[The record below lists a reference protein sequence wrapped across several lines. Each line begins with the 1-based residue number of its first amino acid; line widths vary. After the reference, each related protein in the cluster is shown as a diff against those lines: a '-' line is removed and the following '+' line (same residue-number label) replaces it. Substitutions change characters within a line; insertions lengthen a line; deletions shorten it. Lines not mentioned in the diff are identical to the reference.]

1 MHFNPFN
8 NLFLTTPPF
17 SSIHALTG
25 KFTLDP
31 TPAAGKSP
39 VNSGF
44 ILYPFIGG
52 CLRVPRAFRGPFE
65 GLASCNP
72 LETPWKVSPNP
83 FCRVKKQ
90 DGRNN
95 HIFFGRSTQP
105 ILFHFFQATN
115 FPIIFRLFSVAP
127 NEVHFSV
134 TSYKN
139 IIS

>member
-52 CLRVPRAFRGPFE
+52 CLRVPRAFRGGCE
-65 GLASCNP
+65 GLPRAFRGPCEGVDRGFRGLNLTEPPRKP
-72 LETPWKVSPNP
+72 LATPS
-83 FCRVKKQ
+83 
-90 DGRNN
+90 
-95 HIFFGRSTQP
+95 
-105 ILFHFFQATN
+105 
-115 FPIIFRLFSVAP
+115 
-127 NEVHFSV
+127 EV
-134 TSYKN
+134 
-139 IIS
+139 